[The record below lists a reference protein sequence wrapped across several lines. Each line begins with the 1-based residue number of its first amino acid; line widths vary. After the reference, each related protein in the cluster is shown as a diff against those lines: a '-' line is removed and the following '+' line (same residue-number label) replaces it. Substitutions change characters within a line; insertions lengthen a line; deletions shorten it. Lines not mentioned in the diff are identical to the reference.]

1 MKKFLIVAF
10 IEILCISLLGCSNG
24 SKKYDDNNYDNE
36 KAISTTIPKD
46 NKNIPVEK
54 TKKPSSEA
62 TSEPTKPSYNST
74 TKPKVP
80 NKSAAKST
88 TASTPNDTYYDPIN
102 PSTPI
107 KPVNPTMPNEP
118 TQPISTT
125 SPVNLEND
133 YVEKIDGASISYTND
148 KGELLYNQYEL
159 LKKAGISIKNIPIVY
174 KDVYTFSQH
183 MENVSK
189 IFYMYGVSLS
199 TSSGLWSYA
208 SRDSLSSDI
217 TGLGRILQVPEDKFN
232 GQYTGKTVIIADDW
246 RSTITQNIAYNI
258 DYNLFLACY
267 KYFLGE
273 NAGEDLWSLIDD
285 NFLNHRFDSKRFNFT
300 IIEKESSSKDYYDHS
315 DYSVYELN
323 HSSGAKVVMYTAP
336 NNRTGFNIIV
346 IKRGN

>member
-24 SKKYDDNNYDNE
+24 SKKYDSNNYDNE
-36 KAISTTIPKD
+36 KAITTTISKD
-46 NKNIPVEK
+46 NKNVPVEE
-54 TKKPSSEA
+54 TKKPSCKT

-80 NKSAAKST
+80 NESSVKST
-88 TASTPNDTYYDPIN
+88 TVSTPV
-102 PSTPI
+102 
-107 KPVNPTMPNEP
+107 KPVDPTMPNEP

-125 SPVNLEND
+125 RPVNLEND

-148 KGELLYNQYEL
+148 RGELLYNQYEL
-159 LKKAGISIKNIPIVY
+159 LKKAGISIKNMPIVY
-174 KDVYTFSQH
+174 KNDYTFPQH
-183 MENVSK
+183 MEILSK

-300 IIEKESSSKDYYDHS
+300 IIEKESNAKDYYDHS